1 MKIPEKLKIMG
12 HEYVVSFDSKLFM
25 NDAVGGGEAC
35 GNDLSIVLAGGM
47 PESREAE
54 VFLHEIIEMV
64 KYTLRIELDHK
75 DLSALSEGLFAVLR
89 DNELD
94 FGDASFANESER

>member
-1 MKIPEKLKIMG
+1 MKIPEKLKILG

-25 NDAVGGGEAC
+25 RENVGGGKAC

-54 VFLHEIIEMV
+54 VFLHEIIELV
-64 KYTLRIELDHK
+64 KYTLQVEISHA
-75 DLSALSEGLFAVLR
+75 DLSALSEGLFVVFR
-89 DNELD
+89 DNDL
-94 FGDASFANESER
+94 SFSNKD

>member
-25 NDAVGGGEAC
+25 NENVGGGKAC
-35 GNDLSIVLAGGM
+35 GNGLYIVLGGGM

-54 VFLHEIIEMV
+54 VFLHEIIEQV
-64 KYTLRIELDHK
+64 KYCLQVEISHE

-89 DNELD
+89 DNGL
-94 FGDASFANESER
+94 SFSNKD